1 MVETSADV
9 RVVVRRVRAAG
20 GTIGLVPT
28 MGALHDGHMALARSA
43 RRECEL
49 VVVSIFVNPAQ
60 FSPGEDFARYPRD
73 LKADAARLLDAGAD
87 VLFAPTADAMYPPGY
102 QTWVEVSRLSRMMC
116 GRSRPGHFRG
126 MATVVTKLFN
136 IVQPDRAYFGEKDGQ
151 QLRIA
156 RRLARDLDFPVNIVA
171 VPTVREESGLAMSSR
186 NQYLSAAERA
196 AAAALSRALFS
207 ARDLIAAG
215 ERDAAAVRRAA
226 LAVIA
231 AEPLLQLEYLV
242 VARSEDLKPQRSLA
256 GEVCIALA
264 ARAGDTRLIDNV
276 TVNVG

>member
-196 AAAALSRALFS
+196 AAATLSRALFA
-207 ARDLIAAG
+207 ARDLVAAG

-276 TVNVG
+276 TVNAG

>member
-102 QTWVEVSRLSRMMC
+102 QTWVEVSRLSRGMC

-207 ARDLIAAG
+207 ARDLIVAG